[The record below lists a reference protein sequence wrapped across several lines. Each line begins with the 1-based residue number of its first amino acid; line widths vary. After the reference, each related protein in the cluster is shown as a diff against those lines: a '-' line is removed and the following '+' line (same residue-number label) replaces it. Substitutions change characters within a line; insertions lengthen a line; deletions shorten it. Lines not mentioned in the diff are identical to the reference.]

1 MHHIFFTHS
10 HVDGHL
16 GCFHV
21 LAIVN
26 SAAVDIGSLVSFQT
40 RALSGEMPRN
50 VLLDH
55 TVTLFFFFN
64 FLGNL
69 HAVFHSGCT
78 SLPSLQQC
86 RRASFGRGNFNTFV
100 LHLNIQFWV
109 LNEYTGAVSIL

>member
-26 SAAVDIGSLVSFQT
+26 SAAVDVGSLVSFQT

-55 TVTLFFFFN
+55 TVTLFFFSIFWGTCML
-64 FLGNL
+64 FSIVVAPAYLLSSSVGGLPLGGEIL
-69 HAVFHSGCT
+69 T
-78 SLPSLQQC
+78 
-86 RRASFGRGNFNTFV
+86 
-100 LHLNIQFWV
+100 HLYF
-109 LNEYTGAVSIL
+109 T